1 MDVHL
6 LDISVPFLELTTAKK
21 DCSWCTRWDD
31 KWQDEEYSIISTWFS
46 IFMSRFKDA
55 YEVRVGDQTS
65 GQIQQGKSSH
75 LHGVLTVLNIIWQIS
90 IYNTLSKEAALSI
103 SHPPVNPSFFFTKYW
118 GGNCLWLATGAALSH
133 SYVRTRLL
141 LLACGSP
148 ASSRHALILIC

>member
-6 LDISVPFLELTTAKK
+6 LDISVPFLALTTAKK
-21 DCSWCTRWDD
+21 DCSWCTCWDD
-31 KWQDEEYSIISTWFS
+31 KWQDEEYNIISTWFS

-75 LHGVLTVLNIIWQIS
+75 LHGMLAILNIIWQIS

-103 SHPPVNPSFFFTKYW
+103 SHPPENPSTFFFLYKILRW
-118 GGNCLWLATGAALSH
+118 QLFVNGS
-133 SYVRTRLL
+133 R
-141 LLACGSP
+141 GSP
-148 ASSRHALILIC
+148 FSQLRKDSAFAAGIWVTCFF